1 MQLEIFV
8 TIMGIININL
18 TLGILFLLLLI
29 TILVLVIAWRKRGT
43 MLNQAVRQQ
52 TEIDHFL
59 DLFSRSLRSADELSD
74 SMDQAAKYIAELIM
88 AESVCIYRLEDER
101 LYVAG
106 VSGKYPLSQLT
117 IDMNENTPDEI
128 YKQALREE
136 DIAEGEGFIGR
147 TASRRRPILLP
158 QARHDEHLSEFPMER
173 LPEQVMAVP
182 VFRGEELSGVICATA
197 NTNWGVFN
205 AEKLGQLKFVA
216 SQVRLI
222 QDLED
227 SYKVRSAQER
237 LNQELGFAR
246 QLQASLLPDAVPDW
260 EKFAVYAKT
269 NSAKEVNGDFY
280 DFVQVDEDRLL
291 IVLGDACGKGVPAC
305 LLASMTR
312 SFIRAAVEHFTTLEA
327 MLREVNRNLYRD
339 TDAERFVTLAC
350 CLLDKKNGLL
360 EYARAGHTELIYF
373 IRGHIRRLLPE
384 GTALGILPDEFAT
397 FDTFCVQMPAGMSVL
412 LYSDGIT
419 EALNFDSEEFGVNR
433 LADDFEN
440 RCNGNMSVEEVLD
453 GLFDAVSVFEPEQH
467 DDRTAIMIRRR

>member
-1 MQLEIFV
+1 
-8 TIMGIININL
+8 MGIININL

>member
-29 TILVLVIAWRKRGT
+29 TILVLVIAWRKRGA

-205 AEKLGQLKFVA
+205 TEKLGQLQFVA

-433 LADDFEN
+433 LVDDFEN